1 MSEAAGKIGTQ
12 EHGPRTGSA
21 EENLNKVTDAT
32 HQKYQ
37 GELRVVQ
44 NIADHFV
51 LPDVEAYF
59 HEDVAYELGVG
70 FAKSPSGVIQF
81 ELDEPSVAS
90 ESYRNAAEA
99 HAVHFAEAFNGSLGK
114 KTKQGVIPIAKD
126 IAYARGNEVHFDLGE
141 LHKLLDKNTVADILP
156 KIAEQ
161 YSMQYI
167 QEQGEK
173 QIEQQVR
180 QVPQVIQQRQLQK
193 TLVRE
198 AGKILDKEEHL
209 HTLKEQDPLLAKNV
223 VSFFNQMQTLA
234 INIINEEKAIANGTA
249 EFEESP
255 TREQVEVS
263 FDEAAIEL
271 VDRMITTIKEK
282 QAAAEKAKGS
292 ESGLIVVR
300 GYDAQRSFRQLLRD
314 QQNAKEQGE
323 GQSR

>member
-21 EENLNKVTDAT
+21 EENLGKVTDVT
-32 HQKYQ
+32 SQKYK

-59 HEDVAYELGVG
+59 QDDVAYELGVG
-70 FAKSPSGVIQF
+70 FAKSPSGVIKFQ
-81 ELDEPSVAS
+81 LDEPSIDS
-90 ESYRNAAEA
+90 DSYRNAAEA
-99 HAVHFAEAFNGSLGK
+99 HAVHFAEAFNSALGTQ
-114 KTKQGVIPIAKD
+114 TKQGVIPIAKD
-126 IAYARGNEVHFDLGE
+126 IAYARGDEVHFDLGE

-156 KIAEQ
+156 KLAEQ

-198 AGKILDKEEHL
+198 AGKLLDNKEHL
-209 HTLKEQDPLLAKNV
+209 QTLKEQNPLMAKNV
-223 VSFFNQMQTLA
+223 VSFFNQLQTLA
-234 INIINEEKAIANGTA
+234 VNIFNEEQAIADGKA

-255 TREQVEVS
+255 TRQQVEES
-263 FDEAAIEL
+263 FDEAAVEL
-271 VDRMITTIKEK
+271 VDRLIKTIKEK
-282 QAAAEKAKGS
+282 QAAAEQAKGN

-300 GYDAQRSFRQLLRD
+300 GNDAQRSFQQMLRD
-314 QQNAKEQGE
+314 QQNAQGQGE
-323 GQSR
+323 GPSR